1 MAETLKHKTLR
12 GTVWSSIERFS
23 VQGIMFPTGFR
34 LEQPLLT
41 ALVKHCADENLPKC
55 LGIVEVA
62 DLAFAFIVPVSDDT
76 VDYTDSNLLLHL
88 ADSIPPFDFTQGW
101 QHLDYSSTTPK
112 ELRHKL
118 RFVTTPKPYPR

>member
-34 LEQPLLT
+34 LEQPRLT
-41 ALVKHCADENLPKC
+41 ALVKHCAVDSLPKC

-62 DLAFAFIVPVSDDT
+62 DFAFAFIVPVSDDT

-88 ADSIPPFDFTQGW
+88 ADSIPPFNFTQGW
-101 QHLDYSSTTPK
+101 QHLDYSSTAPK
-112 ELRHKL
+112 ALHHKL
-118 RFVTTPKPYPR
+118 RFVTTPH

>member
-34 LEQPLLT
+34 LEQPRLT
-41 ALVKHCADENLPKC
+41 ALVKHGADDSLPKC

-76 VDYTDSNLLLHL
+76 VDYTDSNLMFHL
-88 ADSIPPFDFTQGW
+88 ADSIPPFNFTQGW
-101 QHLDYSSTTPK
+101 QHLDYSSTAPK
-112 ELRHKL
+112 ELHHKL
-118 RFVTTPKPYPR
+118 RFVTTPH

>member
-34 LEQPLLT
+34 LEQPRLT

-62 DLAFAFIVPVSDDT
+62 DLAFAFIVPVSGDT
-76 VDYTDSNLLLHL
+76 VDYTDSNLMLHL
-88 ADSIPPFDFTQGW
+88 ADSIRPFNFARHW
-101 QHLDYSSTTPK
+101 QHLDFSSTTPQA
-112 ELRHKL
+112 LRHTL
-118 RFVTTPKPYPR
+118 RFVTTRH